1 MGFEGERLW
10 MIISGLCMVVA
21 ATALLWSWNVEV
33 AFVAAT
39 VGAVCWFLSL
49 RTRLKKTI
57 LNDRE
62 INVDEDLEE
71 SDEKL

>member
-1 MGFEGERLW
+1 MLAERLW
-10 MIISGLCMVVA
+10 IWLAGAGVIVA

-39 VGAVCWFLSL
+39 LGILCWFINL

-57 LNDRE
+57 
-62 INVDEDLEE
+62 VDEIEE
-71 SDEKL
+71 NTDSGDADENQ